1 MRIKTKGY
9 LALAAGG
16 ILVLLT
22 AIACG
27 GELSGKL
34 QGILLGLGSM
44 GTAVGFVR
52 FFCGRFEERHP
63 DQRRKAEI
71 ENCDERNRDIRS
83 QAAAGQALQWAVI
96 ALAWVNILCDGELWI
111 TLSAVGIFVGKVVL
125 EAALT
130 GYYGSRM

>member
-52 FFCGRFEERHP
+52 FF
-63 DQRRKAEI
+63 
-71 ENCDERNRDIRS
+71 
-83 QAAAGQALQWAVI
+83 
-96 ALAWVNILCDGELWI
+96 
-111 TLSAVGIFVGKVVL
+111 
-125 EAALT
+125 
-130 GYYGSRM
+130 